1 VQLAYGKKSVEVRA
15 DMPYVFVVIER
26 YSDKQRIE
34 FRVEEPVEVEM
45 CNRLYEEMNPYRS
58 FPPTWR
64 IVSIETDSS
73 LLREAILL
81 DGRFVDRLKFTGEIS
96 EEEKQVLEAARKA
109 IKDYGE

>member
-1 VQLAYGKKSVEVRA
+1 
-15 DMPYVFVVIER
+15 MPYAIVVIER
-26 YSDKQRIE
+26 YDDKRREE
-34 FRVEEPVEVEM
+34 FHVEDPSEVEM
-45 CNRLYEEMNPYRS
+45 CNRLRQEMDPYRS

-73 LLREAILL
+73 LLREAVLL
-81 DGRFVDRLKFTGEIS
+81 VGRFVDRLKFTGEIS